1 MLCVTATP
9 IVRGPE
15 YARFNELWRSAVH
28 RARLIAALICFT
40 GLLPGCVGKKAE
52 VTPGEVLHVR
62 EEFEFFFQKDSDR
75 YAFPPLAEVQSLFID
90 DRVVV

>member
-28 RARLIAALICFT
+28 RARLIAP
-40 GLLPGCVGKKAE
+40 LPS
-52 VTPGEVLHVR
+52 VR
-62 EEFEFFFQKDSDR
+62 QRYGVKRIEERTVIS
-75 YAFPPLAEVQSLFID
+75 SD